1 MINMEKFQWNFE
13 ILEIVGFAITL
24 TYFAIASIGEEKN
37 LLLLWINDL
46 WVLST
51 WCYNVKNVV
60 KEFQYNEEVF

>member
-1 MINMEKFQWNFE
+1 
-13 ILEIVGFAITL
+13 
-24 TYFAIASIGEEKN
+24 